1 MRGLCCCFAG
11 QSCNDD
17 AVHVMTGPL
26 FMLAVENLCGRTRV
40 LLVSALSSGSEAFTV
55 AVET

>member
-1 MRGLCCCFAG
+1 M
-11 QSCNDD
+11 
-17 AVHVMTGPL
+17 HVMTGPL
-26 FMLAVENLCGRTRV
+26 FMLAVENLCGGTRV